1 MAIKEKS
8 NGVWVIVLSFFLAYL
23 LAIVPFPEWAMN
35 YRPEWVPMVLIYW
48 VMALPYRI
56 GIGSAWCAGLILD
69 ILKGSVLGLN
79 AIGLVIVAYVTSS
92 IHLRFRMFSSIQQS
106 GLVLVLIGINLFL
119 SHWLEVIA
127 GYTTASDMMFIM
139 GALTS
144 AVLWPAL
151 FQLLRQIRRGFDVR

>member
-48 VMALPYRI
+48 VMALPYRV

-106 GLVLVLIGINLFL
+106 GLVLVLLGINLFL
-119 SHWLEVIA
+119 SHWLEVIT
-127 GYTTASDMMFIM
+127 GYSAVSDMMFIM
-139 GALTS
+139 AALTS
-144 AVLWPAL
+144 AVLWPSL
-151 FQLLRQIRRGFDVR
+151 FQLLRQIRRGFEVR

>member
-8 NGVWVIVLSFFLAYL
+8 NGVWAIVLSFFLAYL

-48 VMALPYRI
+48 IMALPYRV

-69 ILKGSVLGLN
+69 ILEGSVLGLN

-106 GLVLVLIGINLFL
+106 GLVLVLLGLNLFL
-119 SHWLEVIA
+119 SHWLKVIT
-127 GYTTASDMMFIM
+127 GYTAASDMMFIM

-144 AVLWPAL
+144 SVLWPSL
-151 FQLLRQIRRGFDVR
+151 FQLLRQIRRGFEVR

>member
-8 NGVWVIVLSFFLAYL
+8 NGVWVIILSFFLAYL

-48 VMALPYRI
+48 IMALPYRV

-69 ILKGSVLGLN
+69 ILEGSVLGLN

-106 GLVLVLIGINLFL
+106 GLVLVLLGINLFL
-119 SHWLEVIA
+119 SHWLKVIT
-127 GYTTASDMMFIM
+127 GYTAASDMMFIM

-144 AVLWPAL
+144 AVLWPSL
-151 FQLLRQIRRGFDVR
+151 FQLLRQIRRGFEVR

>member
-1 MAIKEKS
+1 MTIKEKS

-48 VMALPYRI
+48 VMALPYRV

-151 FQLLRQIRRGFDVR
+151 FQLLRQIRRGFEVR

>member
-8 NGVWVIVLSFFLAYL
+8 NGLWVIVLSFFLAYL

-48 VMALPYRI
+48 VMALPYRV

-106 GLVLVLIGINLFL
+106 GLVLVLLGINLFL
-119 SHWLEVIA
+119 SHWLEVIT
-127 GYTTASDMMFIM
+127 GYTAALDMMFIM

-151 FQLLRQIRRGFDVR
+151 FQLLRQIRRGFEVR

>member
-48 VMALPYRI
+48 VMALPYRV

-92 IHLRFRMFSSIQQS
+92 IHLRFRDVFLYSTVWSSFSFTWYKFVFVS
-106 GLVLVLIGINLFL
+106 L
-119 SHWLEVIA
+119 A
-127 GYTTASDMMFIM
+127 
-139 GALTS
+139 
-144 AVLWPAL
+144 
-151 FQLLRQIRRGFDVR
+151 RGD

>member
-48 VMALPYRI
+48 VMALPYRV

-69 ILKGSVLGLN
+69 ILKGAVLGLN

-106 GLVLVLIGINLFL
+106 GLVLVLLGINLFL

-139 GALTS
+139 AALTS
-144 AVLWPAL
+144 AVLWPSL
-151 FQLLRQIRRGFDVR
+151 FQLLRQIRRGFEVR

>member
-1 MAIKEKS
+1 VAIKEKS
-8 NGVWVIVLSFFLAYL
+8 NGVWVIILSFFLAYL

-48 VMALPYRI
+48 VMALPYRV

-69 ILKGSVLGLN
+69 ILEGSVLGLN

-106 GLVLVLIGINLFL
+106 GLVLVLLGINLFL
-119 SHWLEVIA
+119 SHWLKVIT
-127 GYTTASDMMFIM
+127 GYTAASDMMFTM

-144 AVLWPAL
+144 AVLWPSL
-151 FQLLRQIRRGFDVR
+151 FQLLRQIRRSFEVR

>member
-8 NGVWVIVLSFFLAYL
+8 NGVWVIILSFFLAYL

-48 VMALPYRI
+48 VMALPYRV

-106 GLVLVLIGINLFL
+106 GLVLVLLGINLFL

-151 FQLLRQIRRGFDVR
+151 FQLLRQIRRGFEVR

>member
-106 GLVLVLIGINLFL
+106 GLVLVLLGINLFL
-119 SHWLEVIA
+119 SHWLEVIT
-127 GYTTASDMMFIM
+127 GYTSVSDMMFIM
-139 GALTS
+139 SALTS
-144 AVLWPAL
+144 AVLWPSL
-151 FQLLRQIRRGFDVR
+151 FQLLRQIRRGFEVR

>member
-48 VMALPYRI
+48 IMALPYRV

-69 ILKGSVLGLN
+69 ILEGSVLGLN

-106 GLVLVLIGINLFL
+106 GLVLVLLGINLFL
-119 SHWLEVIA
+119 SHWLKVIT
-127 GYTTASDMMFIM
+127 GYTAASDMMFTM

-144 AVLWPAL
+144 AVLWPSL
-151 FQLLRQIRRGFDVR
+151 FQLLRQIRRGFEVR

>member
-8 NGVWVIVLSFFLAYL
+8 NGVWAIVLSFFLAYL

-48 VMALPYRI
+48 IMALPYRV

-69 ILKGSVLGLN
+69 ILEGSVLGLN
-79 AIGLVIVAYVTSS
+79 AIGLVVVAYVTSS

-106 GLVLVLIGINLFL
+106 GLVLVLLGINLFL
-119 SHWLEVIA
+119 SHWLKVITGHTA
-127 GYTTASDMMFIM
+127 ASDMMFIM

-144 AVLWPAL
+144 AVLWPSL
-151 FQLLRQIRRGFDVR
+151 FQLLRQIRRGFEVR

>member
-48 VMALPYRI
+48 VMALPYRV

-69 ILKGSVLGLN
+69 ILKGAVLGLN

-151 FQLLRQIRRGFDVR
+151 FQLLRQIRRGFEVR